1 MEKIERQ
8 TTTVI
13 NIDEFAE
20 ELDRRGTIN
29 DIENLCQDCQMEIY
43 DELAEKYRLE
53 VQKNQDL
60 IEIIRMYELFVTDQE
75 IIDKMNT
82 FIEIKKN
89 RIARVVKKY
98 T

>member
-1 MEKIERQ
+1 MDKIER
-8 TTTVI
+8 
-13 NIDEFAE
+13 E
-20 ELDRRGTIN
+20 GTIN

-60 IEIIRMYELFVTDQE
+60 IEIIRMYELFVTDKE
-75 IIDKMNT
+75 IIDRMNT
-82 FIEIKKN
+82 LIEIRKN

-98 T
+98 E

>member
-1 MEKIERQ
+1 MDKIER
-8 TTTVI
+8 
-13 NIDEFAE
+13 E
-20 ELDRRGTIN
+20 GTIN

-43 DELAEKYRLE
+43 EELAEKYRLE

-82 FIEIKKN
+82 YIEIKKN
-89 RIARVVKKY
+89 RVARVVKKY